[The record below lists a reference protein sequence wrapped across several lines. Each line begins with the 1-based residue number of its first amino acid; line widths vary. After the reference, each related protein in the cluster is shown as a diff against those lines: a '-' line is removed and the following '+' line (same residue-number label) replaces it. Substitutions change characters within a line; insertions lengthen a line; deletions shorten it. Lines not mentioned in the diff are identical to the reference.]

1 MIDKYL
7 LASSFY
13 RDITE
18 MYDLINFHFYSFDTA
33 RNQEDKRRQIL
44 INLSRYR
51 LNTGQKYQ
59 CSDFCHNLLTG
70 NRYLKLKF
78 ICGLILSDAKIFKID
93 INLKSPRFHKINIPL
108 NAFESLKA

>member
-1 MIDKYL
+1 
-7 LASSFY
+7 
-13 RDITE
+13 

-33 RNQEDKRRQIL
+33 RKISGRQNVQVPRRQIL

-51 LNTGQKYQ
+51 LNTGPKYQ

-78 ICGLILSDAKIFKID
+78 ICGLILSDVKIFKID